1 MKKRYRYLAI
11 CFVIWSSFGLT
22 SCGVTQN
29 VENMAQQNMTPE
41 MYMTQAVEC
50 LQEATSYTG
59 KLEVL
64 TKAGEES
71 YHTTADLTKIKEP
84 LRAHV
89 DEHYTYG
96 ASKEL
101 TEIYYIDE
109 VDDAVNIYRK
119 YDGQWTAI
127 SLPRTDALKSMQFFD
142 IGNNMSVLLDHGEN
156 WKELSQNDDE
166 IVLSGTISSEAVY
179 DVIHQTNLLQ
189 LSGVNGISEI
199 YFAGVGDLEIQVTIN
214 KKQMVPLTCTIDLSA
229 IQQIVTDNIL
239 QELQVPNDDEFL
251 LNTYHMQ
258 MKISSINQI
267 QNIEFPKEINNAIN
281 YEQAIKDMNQKEE
294 ETEAAVS

>member
-1 MKKRYRYLAI
+1 MKRRYRYLAI
-11 CFVIWSSFGLT
+11 CFVICTSFGLT
-22 SCGVTQN
+22 SCGARKN
-29 VENMAQQNMTPE
+29 AEDMAQQNMTPE

-50 LQEATSYTG
+50 LQAAQSYTG

-71 YHTTADLTKIKEP
+71 YHTTADIIKIKTP
-84 LRAHV
+84 LEAHI

-109 VDDAVNIYRK
+109 VDNAVNIYRK

-127 SLPRTDALKSMQFFD
+127 SLPRTEALKSMQFFD
-142 IGNNMSVLLDHGEN
+142 IGSNISVLLDHGGN
-156 WKELSQNDDE
+156 WKELKQNGDE
-166 IVLSGTISSEAVY
+166 IILSGIISSDAVY
-179 DVIHQTNLLQ
+179 DVIHKTNLLQ
-189 LSGVNGISEI
+189 LSGVNGISDI
-199 YFAGVGDLEIQVTIN
+199 YFEGVDDLEMQVTLN
-214 KKQMVPLTCTIDLSA
+214 KKQMMPLTCTIDLSA

-258 MKISSINQI
+258 MKILSINQI

-281 YEQAIKDMNQKEE
+281 YEQAIKDMNQKKE